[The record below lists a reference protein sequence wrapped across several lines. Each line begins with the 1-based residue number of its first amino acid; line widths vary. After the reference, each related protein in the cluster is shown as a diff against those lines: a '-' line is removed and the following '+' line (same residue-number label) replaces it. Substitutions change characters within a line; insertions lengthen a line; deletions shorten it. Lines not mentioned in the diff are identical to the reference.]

1 MTRRT
6 KNVKDLPVIGW
17 REYVDLPDF
26 GVTRVRAKVDSG
38 ARSSSLHAFNIESFM
53 KDDEEWVRFKIC
65 PDQDSSKRISRAE
78 AKVLDSRMVKNSG
91 GKQTKRFF
99 IETTVKLLDME
110 FQIELTLANRDEM
123 GFRMLLG
130 RQAIRRR
137 FLMDPGGSFYGGRP
151 RRKKK
156 TKA

>member
-1 MTRRT
+1 MSRRT
-6 KNVKDLPVIGW
+6 DNVKDLPVIGW

-26 GVTRVRAKVDSG
+26 GVTQVKVKVDSG
-38 ARSSSLHAFNIESFM
+38 ARSSSLHAFNIESFT
-53 KDDEEWVRFKIC
+53 KGDEEWVRFKIC
-65 PDQDSSKRISRAE
+65 PDQDSSKRITPAE
-78 AKVLDSRMVKNSG
+78 ARVLDSRLVKNSG

-99 IETTVKLLDME
+99 IETKVRLLDME
-110 FQIELTLANRDEM
+110 FPIELTLANRDEM

-156 TKA
+156 TKT